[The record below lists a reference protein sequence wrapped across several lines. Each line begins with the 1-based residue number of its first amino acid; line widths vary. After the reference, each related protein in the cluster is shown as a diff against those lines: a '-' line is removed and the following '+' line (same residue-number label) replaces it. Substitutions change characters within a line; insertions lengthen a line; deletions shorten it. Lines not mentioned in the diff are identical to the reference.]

1 MIIHFKIKVLK
12 VGKQLITEEWDEK
25 EEYKDAILK
34 LSDTLKDSITKYFK
48 KQKVLIALV
57 SDVENG

>member
-12 VGKQLITEEWDEK
+12 VGNQLITEEWDKK
-25 EEYKDAILK
+25 EEYKKAVLK
-34 LSDTLKDSITKYFK
+34 LSDTLKDSIIKYFK
-48 KQKVLIALV
+48 KQKVSIALV